1 MSTLDKSDVEKIAFL
16 ARLGIDEQ
24 DIPEYA
30 TNLSNI
36 LELVEQLDSVN
47 TDDVKPMAHPLDSV
61 QRLRA
66 DVVTEVNDRENL
78 QAHAPEVE
86 AGLFLVPKVV
96 E

>member
-24 DIPEYA
+24 DIPDYA

-36 LELVEQLDSVN
+36 LDMVEQLNSIDTEN
-47 TDDVKPMAHPLDSV
+47 VKPMAHPLDAV

-66 DVVTEVNDRENL
+66 DEVTEIDDRENL
-78 QAHAPEVE
+78 QKHAPEVE
-86 AGLFLVPKVV
+86 AGLFLVPRVV

>member
-16 ARLGIDEQ
+16 ARLGIEEQ
-24 DIPEYA
+24 DVSEYA
-30 TNLSNI
+30 VNLSNI
-36 LELVEQLDSVN
+36 LEMVEQLDSVD
-47 TDDVKPMAHPLDSV
+47 TDDVKPMSHPLDAV

-66 DVVTEVNDRENL
+66 DIVTEVNDRENL

-86 AGLFLVPKVV
+86 QGLYLVPRVV

>member
-1 MSTLDKSDVEKIAFL
+1 MSKLDKSDVEKIAFL
-16 ARLGIDEQ
+16 ARLGVDEQ
-24 DIPEYA
+24 DMPDYA

-36 LELVEQLDSVN
+36 LDMVEQLDSVD
-47 TDDVKPMAHPLDSV
+47 TDGVKPMAHPLDAV

-78 QAHAPEVE
+78 QSHAPETVD
-86 AGLFLVPKVV
+86 GLYLVPKVI

>member
-30 TNLSNI
+30 TNLTNI
-36 LELVEQLDSVN
+36 LDMVEQLNSVD
-47 TDDVKPMAHPLDSV
+47 TDNVKPMAHPLDGV
-61 QRLRA
+61 QRLRS
-66 DVVTEVNDRENL
+66 DEVTETNDRENL
-78 QAHAPEVE
+78 MAHAPETE
-86 AGLFLVPKVV
+86 AGLFLVPRVV

>member
-30 TNLSNI
+30 TNLTNI
-36 LELVEQLDSVN
+36 LDMVEQLDSVD
-47 TDDVKPMAHPLDSV
+47 TEAVRPMAHPMDGV
-61 QRLRA
+61 QRLRV
-66 DVVTEVNDRENL
+66 DEVTEKNDRENL
-78 QAHAPEVE
+78 MAHAPEVE
-86 AGLFLVPKVV
+86 AGLFLVPRVV